1 MEYTKFE
8 NIYSFFLNTIQDY
21 SIKKLFES
29 DIETATQMLEYFLMK
44 AIPKF
49 RNCEKNI
56 LDVDLNNS
64 SFNCT
69 LDLEEITIL
78 SDLMVLSWMD
88 RVINDITQMNMSLTD
103 NDFKHYSEERNLA
116 GKSEY
121 RDRWRENTSQ
131 AMVDYGLY
139 RTPFS
144 QWAVGNYGV

>member
-29 DIETATQMLEYFLMK
+29 DIETATEMLEYFLMK
-44 AIPKF
+44 SIPKF
-49 RNCEKNI
+49 RNCEKDILNI
-56 LDVDLNNS
+56 DLDNS

-88 RVINDITQMNMSLTD
+88 RVINDITQMNLSLND
-103 NDFKHYSEERNLA
+103 ND
-116 GKSEY
+116 
-121 RDRWRENTSQ
+121 WRLCTV
-131 AMVDYGLY
+131 A
-139 RTPFS
+139 
-144 QWAVGNYGV
+144 